1 MAGRLEALQPAG
13 FPVGQHINE
22 EVGVDDGPR
31 NMPGIGREKAQD
43 TQKTSARIGA
53 RSLLR
58 AMRLFAANPLPKLD
72 PPGG

>member
-1 MAGRLEALQPAG
+1 
-13 FPVGQHINE
+13 
-22 EVGVDDGPR
+22 
-31 NMPGIGREKAQD
+31 MPGIGREKAQD